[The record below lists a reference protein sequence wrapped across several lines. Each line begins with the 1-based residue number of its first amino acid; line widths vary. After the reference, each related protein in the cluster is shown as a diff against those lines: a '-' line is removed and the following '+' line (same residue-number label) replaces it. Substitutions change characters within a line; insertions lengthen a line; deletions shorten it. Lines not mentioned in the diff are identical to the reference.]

1 MLFGCLFLVYSRG
14 VLSSVK
20 TKFQKVEDFRTIRY
34 CQCTS
39 NPFPLIIPVTNCILA
54 VRLWR
59 TSTIKVVTLFVI
71 GGKRRGVS
79 DDML

>member
-1 MLFGCLFLVYSRG
+1 MLFGCLFLVYSRD

-20 TKFQKVEDFRTIRY
+20 TKSQKVE
-34 CQCTS
+34 CTS

>member
-1 MLFGCLFLVYSRG
+1 MLFGCLSLVYSRD

-20 TKFQKVEDFRTIRY
+20 TKSQKVEDFRTIRY

-39 NPFPLIIPVTNCILA
+39 NPFSLIIPVTNCILA

-71 GGKRRGVS
+71 GGKRSGVS

>member
-1 MLFGCLFLVYSRG
+1 MLFGCLFLVYSRD

-20 TKFQKVEDFRTIRY
+20 TKSQKVEDFRTIRY

-39 NPFPLIIPVTNCILA
+39 NPFPLIIPVT
-54 VRLWR
+54 
-59 TSTIKVVTLFVI
+59 KVVTLFVI